1 MKQTLQTSSR
11 IPAKTVLLATISLCC
26 FVACT
31 GGTPAGVVEET
42 PEVNAVDSIL
52 KRLGQ
57 TSKGLKSYQAKIKHT
72 FSQPL
77 LDSETVRTGRLYY
90 KKEAESSKVRLD
102 FETLKQDDAKEQAYR
117 EQVLFDGVWLV
128 RIDYQ
133 LKRAEYRQLAEPN
146 SPMKT
151 LDLATG
157 YLPIAGLTK
166 IEDLKKRFDITLITQ
181 SPSKSNESIHLR
193 LQTKTGSGYKEAYS
207 AIDLWLDTKPFLPT
221 RILYI
226 SSQDE
231 TEEWEFYNQNTKKK
245 LSDSIFQVE
254 IPDGFS
260 KNIIKLK
267 QRATSKPRQ

>member
-1 MKQTLQTSSR
+1 MKQILQTSST

-31 GGTPAGVVEET
+31 GGTPAGVEET
-42 PEVNAVDSIL
+42 RDVNAVDSIL

-57 TSKGLKSYQAKIKHT
+57 TSMGLKSYQAKIKHT

-77 LDSETVRTGRLYY
+77 LDSETVRRGRLYY

-117 EQVLFDGVWLV
+117 EQILFDGVWLV

-146 SPMKT
+146 SPMKA
-151 LDLATG
+151 LDLANG

-166 IEDLKKRFDITLITQ
+166 IEDLKKRFDIALITQ
-181 SPSKSNESIHLR
+181 FSSKSKEPIHLR
-193 LQTKTGSGYKEAYS
+193 LQAKTGSGYKEAYS
-207 AIDLWLDTKPFLPT
+207 AIDLWLGTKPFLPT
-221 RILYI
+221 RIVYK

-231 TEEWEFYNQNTKKK
+231 TEVWEFHNQNIKKK

-260 KNIIKLK
+260 KNVIELK
-267 QRATSKPRQ
+267 QTATRKPRQ

>member
-1 MKQTLQTSSR
+1 MKQYLQTNST

-31 GGTPAGVVEET
+31 GGTPTEAKKA
-42 PEVNAVDSIL
+42 PEANAVDSIL
-52 KRLGQ
+52 KRLEQ
-57 TSKGLKSYQAKIKHT
+57 ASLGLKYYQAEIKHT

-77 LDSETVRTGRLYY
+77 LDSETLRTGRLYY
-90 KKEAESSKVRLD
+90 KQEAKSSKVRLD

-117 EQVLFDGVWLV
+117 EQVLFDGVWLM

-146 SPMKT
+146 SPMKA
-151 LDLATG
+151 LDLASG

-166 IEDLKKRFDITLITQ
+166 TEDLKKRYVITLVPQ
-181 SPSKSNESIHLR
+181 SSSKSSEPIHLR
-193 LQTKTGSGYKEAYS
+193 LQAKTDSGYKEAYS
-207 AIDLWLDTKPFLPT
+207 IIDLWLDTKLFLPT
-221 RILYI
+221 RIVYK
-226 SSQDE
+226 SGQDE
-231 TEEWEFYNQNTKKK
+231 TEEWEFYNQNIKKK

-260 KNIIKLK
+260 KNVIKLK
-267 QRATSKPRQ
+267 QKATGKSRQ